1 MRIRTKE
8 EKRRIVE
15 ESLQPGVTVVSVA
28 EAHGVRPGQIF
39 EWRRAYKQGR
49 LAPESNAPTLLP
61 VRINDASHSTR
72 SASTTG
78 ALYIEL
84 PQARVEIH
92 GVADPVTLGIVMECL
107 AG

>member
-15 ESLQPGVTVVSVA
+15 ESLRPGVTVVSVA
-28 EAHGVRPGQIF
+28 QAHGVRPGQIF
-39 EWRRAYKQGR
+39 EWRRAYRQGR

-61 VRINDASHSTR
+61 VKIKDASRISRPT
-72 SASTTG
+72 SATG
-78 ALYIEL
+78 AIYIEL

-92 GVADPVTLGIVMECL
+92 GAADPVTLGIVMECL